1 MNPHA
6 RSVKK
11 CMTEEFVKNTRANCR
26 SILRKPLQV
35 LQDGRV

>member
-11 CMTEEFVKNTRANCR
+11 CMTEEFVKNTRANCH
-26 SILRKPLQV
+26 SILRKPLQIIKDV
-35 LQDGRV
+35 RV